1 MGKVLTLDGVFQRMV
16 KVNNMERY
24 DHEGMMLASAYG
36 HPSGNPTPSNSMG
49 ITSFSLF
56 SHSRTDQ
63 RINQLDQLSINP
75 ISSKHMRYSQ
85 IMIALGKGK
94 KVDIAS
100 YLEARKNNK
109 KLGDQ

>member
-1 MGKVLTLDGVFQRMV
+1 MGKVLTLEGVFQRMV

-36 HPSGNPTPSNSMG
+36 HPSGNPAPSNSMG

-63 RINQLDQLSINP
+63 RINQLD
-75 ISSKHMRYSQ
+75 
-85 IMIALGKGK
+85 
-94 KVDIAS
+94 
-100 YLEARKNNK
+100 
-109 KLGDQ
+109 

>member
-1 MGKVLTLDGVFQRMV
+1 
-16 KVNNMERY
+16 
-24 DHEGMMLASAYG
+24 
-36 HPSGNPTPSNSMG
+36 
-49 ITSFSLF
+49 
-56 SHSRTDQ
+56 
-63 RINQLDQLSINP
+63 
-75 ISSKHMRYSQ
+75 MRYSQ